1 MPSSRPPLSVDE
13 VGLSTQNNI
22 PWLCPCGTVVLSVSD
37 STSLIVLTKPNRVRT
52 LTIPDDT
59 AYVTQYMN
67 AIFAVPLNSEDRYEL
82 PI

>member
-1 MPSSRPPLSVDE
+1 M
-13 VGLSTQNNI
+13 
-22 PWLCPCGTVVLSVSD
+22 SD

-67 AIFAVPLNSEDRYEL
+67 AIFAMACCGNTVKLVVLLSIL
-82 PI
+82 PVMSVHQT

>member
-1 MPSSRPPLSVDE
+1 MHARSRWFNASRE
-13 VGLSTQNNI
+13 VR
-22 PWLCPCGTVVLSVSD
+22 PHCCRVSVSD